1 MSALLLVITT
11 LLGWTGAHAQSA
23 WVQASFATR
32 CDTCW
37 PGWAELQ
44 RPIGGLGPSVSN
56 REAAIFVSGWHA
68 DPALNQEHLLFN
80 GPQASAIRTPA
91 EAAASFRFGNATVGG
106 RRQLTDGS
114 FLCLQ
119 KNDVMAYVT
128 EEVFIITLRDTGPTW
143 LGAFIGDVTLLDP
156 SVVPAT
162 ESRQLYTTI
171 GLLEQ
176 TASGPQVLA
185 VKVIPPV
192 TRFSQIHVQV
202 QVNEHTGDSPILD
215 ALFMFADGRQ
225 TSVQSALGPASV
237 LSTGTAGVIY
247 LVGNG
252 WPCTTLTQRE
262 VAVRSFALR

>member
-1 MSALLLVITT
+1 MSALLLVVTT

-23 WVQASFATR
+23 WVLASFATR

-37 PGWAELQ
+37 PGWTELR

-80 GPQASAIRTPA
+80 GPQTSAITPA

-128 EEVFIITLRDTGPTW
+128 EEVFIITLRDIGPTW

-192 TRFSQIHVQV
+192 TRFSQIQV
-202 QVNEHTGDSPILD
+202 QVRMTEHADTPPTLD
-215 ALFMFADGRQ
+215 AMFSFADGR
-225 TSVQSALGPASV
+225 TARVQSELGPASV